1 MDIRLVNDS
10 DYEMLCDW
18 WKGWGWTPPPK
29 DFLPTIGVVVEEVAA
44 GFLYVTNS
52 KVSWVDWIVSDKNY
66 RGEDRDDIIN
76 VVLASLEEISKD
88 YDAKFLYSLIKHEKL
103 MEKYE
108 AMGYVKGDSDAVV
121 MIKSI

>member
-10 DYEMLCDW
+10 DYEMLCDR

-44 GFLYVTNS
+44 GFLYVTIS
-52 KVSWVDWIVSDKNY
+52 KVSWVDWIISDKNY

-88 YDAKFLYSLIKHEKL
+88 YDAKFLYALIKNEKL
-103 MEKYE
+103 MKKYE
-108 AMGYVKGDSDAVV
+108 AMGYVKGDSDAVE
-121 MIKSI
+121 MIKTI